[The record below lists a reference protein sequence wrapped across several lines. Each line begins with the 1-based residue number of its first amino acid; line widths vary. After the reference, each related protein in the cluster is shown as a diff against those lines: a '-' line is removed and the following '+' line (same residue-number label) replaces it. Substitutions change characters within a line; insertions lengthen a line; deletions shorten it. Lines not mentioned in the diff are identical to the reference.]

1 MEDSSLLK
9 ATYLIIED
17 FNNKMRLFSE
27 GKKLELLLIQN
38 KVVDFFYNN
47 PELKKINDAFSS
59 LHQIVFCS
67 LIFLGQAERLLKAY
81 SNNEED
87 KARLKAL
94 VDQLNPVE
102 SFYRGI
108 GGIIG
113 YHAKTL
119 KLILEKAEKE
129 KENNS
134 KITFKRAFG
143 LDLSLDKKLVDSAI
157 IESLKKQEMMAEV
170 YPIGGAGDR
179 LGLISEE
186 GNPLPAAKLPF
197 LNRTL
202 LEGLIRDLQA
212 REYLYFKLF
221 SKQLIT
227 PIALMTSYEKDNY
240 RFIQRICED
249 NKWFG
254 RGSENFKIFIQPLVP
269 VITTD
274 GFWKLKNPFDV
285 VFKPGGH
292 GMIWKLAEEEKVFDW
307 LRKKGRR
314 KGLIRQINNPLA
326 GIDNGILAFCGWGLK
341 KDKGFGFLSCER
353 LVGSAEGVLVLSE
366 EEKNQEFHYHITNL
380 EYTDFERFGFKDI
393 SMSKDNNFSYYP
405 SNTNILFFDIDKIEK
420 AIPKAPIPGLLVNIK
435 NEQEFDPIDATFKEK
450 GCARLESTMQN
461 IADSM
466 LNTFDFKLQ
475 DEETEEKLDTFV
487 VYNERAKTI
496 SVTKRSFVKD
506 KSHLETPHSA
516 YYDLNLANLKLLKD
530 RCRFNGVVQLEIDD
544 YLENGPNQIFC
555 YHPALGPLY
564 SIIEKKIRGG
574 FFKKNAEM
582 QLDVAEVDIED
593 LSLEGSIVVEALSP
607 MGHLDKDTLIYSHN
621 GAKVELINVSVKNKG
636 RAKEQKNAVWK
647 NNPDR
652 IECLKITL
660 IGNAEFFAEN
670 IEFVGSFDIVV
681 QNGTRAIA
689 KKEGDK
695 INIIYESINNPSWY
709 WKYDIIDN
717 QIIIKK
723 IKNE

>member
-1 MEDSSLLK
+1 MTDSNFIK

-17 FNNKMRLFSE
+17 FNNKMHLFSE
-27 GKKLELLLIQN
+27 GKKLEFLLIQK
-38 KVVDFFYNN
+38 KVIDFFNNN
-47 PELKKINDAFSS
+47 PELRKINDT
-59 LHQIVFCS
+59 LPCLQQIVFCS
-67 LIFLGQAERLLKAY
+67 LIFLGQAERLLKTF
-81 SNNEED
+81 SNKEAA
-87 KARLKAL
+87 ARLRTL
-94 VDQLNPVE
+94 IDQLHPVE

-113 YHAKTL
+113 YHGKTL

-129 KENNS
+129 KENVS
-134 KITFKRAFG
+134 KISFRKAFG
-143 LDLSLDKKLVDSAI
+143 LDLSLDKKLVELAV
-157 IESLKKQEMMAEV
+157 IEGLKKQEMMAEV

-179 LGLISEE
+179 LGLISDE
-186 GNPLPAAKLPF
+186 GMPLPAAKLPF

-212 REYLYFKLF
+212 KEYLYFKLF
-221 SKQLIT
+221 SKQSIT

-240 RFIQRICED
+240 RFIQKICED

-274 GFWKLKNPFDV
+274 GYWKLKNPFDV

-307 LRKKGRR
+307 FRKKGRR

-326 GIDNGILAFCGWGLK
+326 GVDNAILAFCGWGLK

-353 LVGSAEGVLVLSE
+353 LVGSAEGVLVLAE
-366 EEKNQEFHYHITNL
+366 EEKDQEFHYRITNL

-393 SMSKDNNFSYYP
+393 SVSKDDNYSYYP
-405 SNTNILFFDIDKIEK
+405 SNTNILFFDIDKIERV
-420 AIPKAPIPGLLVNIK
+420 IPKEPIPGLLVNIK
-435 NEQEFDPIDATFKEK
+435 NEQEFDPVDATFKEK

-466 LNTFDFKLQ
+466 VNTFDFKLQ
-475 DEETEEKLDTFV
+475 DEETEEKLDTFI

-496 SVTKRSFVKD
+496 SVTKRSFAKE
-506 KSHLETPHSA
+506 KSHFETPHGA
-516 YYDLNLANLKLLKD
+516 YYDLNLANLNLLKNH
-530 RCRFNGVVQLEIDD
+530 CRFEGIIRPEIND
-544 YLENGPNQIFC
+544 YLENGLDQIFC
-555 YHPALGPLY
+555 YHPAMGPLY

-574 FFKKNAEM
+574 SFKKNAEL
-582 QLDVAEVDIED
+582 QLDIAEVDIEGLCLD
-593 LSLEGSIVVEALSP
+593 GSIVIDAISP
-607 MGHLDKDTLIYSHN
+607 MGHLDKDTLIYSHK

-636 RAKEQKNAVWK
+636 RAKEQKNALWK

-681 QNGTRAIA
+681 PNETRAIA
-689 KKEGDK
+689 TKEKNEIK
-695 INIIYESINNPSWY
+695 ISYESIKDPSWY

-723 IKNE
+723 IKNT